1 MTEIDSSTP
10 ENDDAAAKPA
20 EPTENKAV
28 PAAPQEEEVNVPELV
43 VLAEMQKRPLP
54 ELYELGNELRVRVS
68 SRTKHQIIFDVLC
81 FYSKRGTV
89 IEAEGVIELKNE
101 NSFGMLRTPSSS
113 FRAQPDDIYV
123 PAQTVREFGL
133 RHGQQVKVQAR
144 APRDREKYLSAS
156 RVLEVEGLPAE
167 DYQAA
172 TPFEHLTAMYPDR
185 RIILE
190 NSELKNAACRAVDL
204 IAPLGMGQRGVIV
217 APPRGGKT
225 ILLKSIASAIHANHP
240 DVELVILLLDER
252 PEEVTDFRETVNASV
267 FSSTFDENPKRHIEV
282 AEFVLERAKR
292 LVERGKDVV
301 ILLDSLTRLA
311 RGYNALASGGGGS
324 MSGGLNSKALQKA
337 RTFFN
342 SARNA
347 EEGGSLT
354 ILATALVE
362 TESKMDDIIF
372 EEFKGTGNMEIRLDR
387 EMAER
392 RLFPAIHF
400 AQSAT
405 RKDDL
410 LYHPDEMRRI
420 NVARRQLAQLPAPDA
435 MQVLLK
441 NIARTQNNTELLLTG
456 LQLR

>member
-1 MTEIDSSTP
+1 MTEIDSSNP
-10 ENDDAAAKPA
+10 ENEQDAAAPA
-20 EPTENKAV
+20 QMVESAAVTEAGGDEGV
-28 PAAPQEEEVNVPELV
+28 EVPELV
-43 VLAEMQKRPLP
+43 VLGEMQKRPLP

-68 SRTKHQIIFDVLC
+68 SRTKHQIIFDVLN

-101 NSFGMLRTPSSS
+101 NSFGMLRTPASS

-123 PAQTVREFGL
+123 PAQMVREFGL
-133 RHGQQVKVQAR
+133 RHGQKVKVQAR
-144 APRDREKYLSAS
+144 APREREKFLSAS
-156 RVLEVEGLPAE
+156 RVLEVEGQAAE
-167 DYQAA
+167 DYHAA
-172 TPFEHLTAMYPDR
+172 KSFERLTAMYPDR

-190 NSELKNAACRAVDL
+190 NAALKNAACRAVDL

-252 PEEVTDFRETVNASV
+252 PEEVTDFKETVNASV

-311 RGYNALASGGGGS
+311 RAYNALASGGGGA
-324 MSGGLNSKALQKA
+324 MSGGLNSQALQKA